1 MKFSK
6 MFCAVAVASLLMLQN
21 IVPMVPVIAD
31 TFETG
36 ETQTTVETEVPE
48 ETKKPAET
56 ARPKETKKHAE
67 TEETSETAE
76 PKETEKPSETEETSE
91 TAGSSKVSEPAHA
104 SETTETTVPSETS
117 ITAETSESAETAKPS
132 ETTESIPETSES
144 SASSETTTETTVVE
158 ALKIVKA
165 KSADEYIKLVASLP
179 DGDKLIVATRN
190 DLSALKPDA
199 GVYFDGVYTLWFKSN
214 TSYDSAVKYASAK
227 NYKYTED
234 GVVGLCGTADLSAW
248 INHAVKTDGSG
259 KTRVVIIDT
268 GVNGADEAYSVIGS
282 DTKDQNG
289 HGTFMAEQIK
299 ESTNKAYIIS
309 VKAVR
314 DNGKGNVSDVYTAL
328 QFAADLKP
336 DIILMAVSIKDK
348 PDEYAALKTLIED
361 TASKTVLIA
370 SAGNNNADAAKF
382 LPAGA
387 DGVITIGAVK
397 DDYGKVA
404 SSNYGDAV
412 DYYVVAASTSEAAAS
427 FVGKYIAKDDSGVVV
442 SYAGS
447 EGGVEYVGDDIFF
460 GIDSDFTDN
469 TKKILGGDDLKMSAS
484 VFHQRVL
491 QYAKDI
497 CDDNRY
503 QYSLDGGTYDLDC
516 IGFVNKVYYLALG
529 KPAFKSGTSYY
540 EAKYAYKSSS
550 KTYRARIFNGNTAP
564 SCGAW
569 INYAGIRTK
578 PSASSKSKKC
588 TTLSAAA
595 KHINKYAVP
604 GDIIMYGSSTHWVHA
619 AIYAGSANSGKSYY
633 EYAAHNKS
641 LGISR
646 IIKTETTFSAPKSDD
661 SDSRISYV
669 LVVRVT
675 GTSTTGL
682 KFVKQCIGGNDLLG
696 ECYSFEGTTYG
707 VYTDE
712 ACTTP
717 YSTMPTI
724 EFDEAGETDSMI
736 PSISKYP
743 LTVYL
748 KETKAGSGYLLDDS
762 VYKLNLTSTTA
773 GTVTTV
779 EGDGE
784 AKLSISNGVFTVT
797 LYDIPT
803 FDPLTIRLRKTGVNH
818 ASAPMNNATFRI
830 RYYDADYPSDP
841 AVFTPAD
848 FDNNETPE
856 DDFYIT
862 ISNPDQLRDLSLK
875 DLAGYGSVTVS
886 GDNSTL
892 KAIYDAQLSTTH
904 FPFGTYRIQESTAP
918 DGYYL
923 NDSVYRI
930 KLFMNSDGD
939 SDSEMREEKTGRLL
953 SELTID
959 NEPAVDINVSEIN
972 GPAYFSLEKRVT
984 DDSSRAGFTF
994 EIYCGSMLFCTGVSE
1009 ADGRVKWT
1017 YKIADYYSTNKDPNH
1032 GALTTLLTN
1041 TSAYQIELPSKA
1053 QFQIRETFESEG
1065 LKSMWKIPEGWS
1077 NGGMYYYKNFT
1088 SGNMFHVTADNVTN
1102 KPAFKSY
1109 RLTKELKA
1117 SDNSVSKAG
1126 FIFAVADEND
1136 TVYANGVSDENGK
1149 VQWTYTIE
1157 GALPGIPGASAG
1169 DRTEKILLR
1178 PAYADGTPIKYQ
1190 VREMIPGTIQL
1201 RGIPEGWSDGDEYF
1215 YKAIDTAEDVIRDSV
1230 VNYIP
1235 EIKTQATTEVGKT
1248 VVFSTQATIKDT
1260 VSYKN
1265 LVPGKTYTMS
1275 GKLMLKSN
1283 GKEAK
1288 DENGKAIV
1296 SSTEFTPETSDGT
1309 VEVTF
1314 TFNST
1319 LLQGETLVVFES
1331 LSYNKV
1337 EYAVHADINDEGQ
1350 TVYIPKVGTTA
1361 TIKGKKSIF
1370 LASTE
1375 VRNITI
1381 TDKIAYKGLEPGRTY
1396 RAEATL
1402 YKKNGT
1408 QLMRDGKPVTAV
1420 LEFTPESSNGTVE
1433 VKITFSSKG
1442 LSEGDKIVVFEK
1454 VFDVTTNI
1462 LIGVHEDLKDKNQTV
1477 TIHFMPLTG
1486 EIAPTYVRFGAALA
1500 SLSALVIALM
1510 IRRKKKYS
1518 A

>member
-6 MFCAVAVASLLMLQN
+6 MICAFAVASLLMLQN
-21 IVPMVPVIAD
+21 VAPMVPVIAD
-31 TFETG
+31 TTE
-36 ETQTTVETEVPE
+36 TTVETEATE
-48 ETKKPAET
+48 ETKHHEET
-56 ARPKETKKHAE
+56 AKPKETTRQ
-67 TEETSETAE
+67 TESSETSETTKASEKPVETAVPSETTE
-76 PKETEKPSETEETSE
+76 PSDETKPSETTE
-91 TAGSSKVSEPAHA
+91 SK
-104 SETTETTVPSETS
+104 ETTEPSVSAITAETTAPTEKTEPSETTVPSETS
-117 ITAETSESAETAKPS
+117 ESSEPS
-132 ETTESIPETSES
+132 ETT
-144 SASSETTTETTVVE
+144 SETTTVETP
-158 ALKIVKA
+158 KIVKA
-165 KSADEYIKLVASLP
+165 KSADEYIKLVAALP
-179 DGDKLIVATRN
+179 DGDKLIVATKD

-199 GVYFDGVYTLWFKSN
+199 GVYFDGIYTLWFKTGSE
-214 TSYDSAVKYASAK
+214 YGAAVKYAASHR
-227 NYKYTED
+227 YGYTED
-234 GVVGLCGTADLSAW
+234 GVVGLCGTADYSAYAKYA
-248 INHAVKTDGSG
+248 IKTASACSSG
-259 KTRVVIIDT
+259 KTRIVIIDT

-282 DTKDQNG
+282 DVKDKNG
-289 HGTFMAEQIK
+289 HGTFMADLIK
-299 ESTNKAYIIS
+299 ESTDKAYIIS
-309 VKAVR
+309 VKAVG
-314 DNGKGNVSDVYTAL
+314 DNGKGTVSDVYNAL
-328 QFAADLKP
+328 QYAADQKP
-336 DIILMAVSIKDK
+336 DIILMAISIKDN
-348 PDEYAALKTLIED
+348 PDEYVALKSLIEE
-361 TASKTVLIA
+361 TASKTTVIA
-370 SAGNNNADAAKF
+370 SAGNNNADASKY
-382 LPAGA
+382 LPAGS

-397 DDYGKVA
+397 NDFYKTA
-404 SSNYGDAV
+404 TSNYGDAV
-412 DYYVVAASTSEAAAS
+412 DYYAVAASTSEASAT

-447 EGGVEYVGDDIFF
+447 EDGVEYVGDDIFF

-503 QYSLDGGTYDLDC
+503 QYSLDGGTYNLDC

-604 GDIIMYGSSTHWVHA
+604 GDIIMYGSTTHWVHA

-682 KFVKQCIGGNDLLG
+682 KFVKKCIGDQDLLG

-707 VYTDE
+707 IYTDE

-736 PSISKYP
+736 PTISNYP

-748 KETKAGSGYLLDDS
+748 KETKAGPGYLVDDS
-762 VYKLNLTSTTA
+762 VYKLNLASTSA

-784 AKLSISNGVFTVT
+784 AKLTLSSGIFTVT

-818 ASAPMNNATFRI
+818 ASAPMNKATFRI
-830 RYYDADYPSDP
+830 RYYDADYPYDP
-841 AVFTPAD
+841 AVFTPDD

-886 GDNSTL
+886 GDNSSL
-892 KAIYDAQLSTTH
+892 KAIYDAQLSTMF
-904 FPFGTYRIQESTAP
+904 FPFGTYRIQEATAP

-930 KLFMNSDGD
+930 KLFMNNDRD
-939 SDSEMREEKTGRLL
+939 ADIEMRNEKTGKLL
-953 SELTID
+953 TEFTID
-959 NEPAVDINVSEIN
+959 NEPGVDIAVPEIN

-994 EIYCGSMLFCTGVSE
+994 EIYSGSTLFCTGVSE
-1009 ADGRVKWT
+1009 ADGRVRWT
-1017 YKIADYYSTNKDPNH
+1017 YKIADYYSTNKDPEH

-1041 TSAYQIELPSKA
+1041 TSAYQIELPSNA
-1053 QFQIRETFESEG
+1053 QFQIRETFETEG

-1088 SGNMFHVTADNVTN
+1088 SGNMFHATSDSVTN

-1117 SDNSVSKAG
+1117 SDDTLNKAG
-1126 FIFAVADEND
+1126 FVFAVADEND
-1136 TVYANGVSDENGK
+1136 KVYANGVSDENGN
-1149 VQWTYTIE
+1149 VQWTYTSE
-1157 GALPGIPGASAG
+1157 GALSGIPGASVG
-1169 DRTEKILLR
+1169 GRTEKLLLR
-1178 PAYADGTPIKYQ
+1178 PNYADGTPIKYQ
-1190 VREMIPGTIQL
+1190 VRELIPGTLQV
-1201 RGIPEGWSDGDEYF
+1201 RGIPEGWTDGGEYF
-1215 YKAIDTAEDVIRDSV
+1215 YKAIDTAEDVIKDSV
-1230 VNYIP
+1230 LNYVPDIRT
-1235 EIKTQATTEVGKT
+1235 KATTEVGKT
-1248 VVFSTQATIKDT
+1248 VVYSTQATIKDT
-1260 VSYKN
+1260 VSYRN

-1275 GKLMLKSN
+1275 GKLIVKST

-1288 DENGKAIV
+1288 DENGNAIV

-1319 LLQGETLVVFES
+1319 LLQGEKLVVFES
-1331 LSYNKV
+1331 LTYNKV

-1350 TVYIPKVGTTA
+1350 TVYVPKVGTTA

-1381 TDKIAYKGLEPGRTY
+1381 TDKIAYKGLEPGRKY

-1402 YKKNGT
+1402 YKKNGA
-1408 QLMRDGKPVTAV
+1408 QLMRDGKPVTAT
-1420 LEFTPESSNGTVE
+1420 LEFTPENSSGTVE

-1454 VFDVTTNI
+1454 VFDVETNI

-1486 EIAPTYVRFGAALA
+1486 EISPTYVKFGVALA

-1510 IRRKKKYS
+1510 ARRKKKLS
-1518 A
+1518 T

>member
-6 MFCAVAVASLLMLQN
+6 TFCAVAVASFLMLQN

-31 TFETG
+31 TVETS
-36 ETQTTVETEVPE
+36 ETQTTVETEAPE
-48 ETKKPAET
+48 ETKKPVET
-56 ARPKETKKHAE
+56 AKPKETKKPVE
-67 TEETSETAE
+67 TEETSETTSS
-76 PKETEKPSETEETSE
+76 KETEKPVETEGSKE
-91 TAGSSKVSEPAHA
+91 TAESTKDVEPV
-104 SETTETTVPSETS
+104 ETTVPSET
-117 ITAETSESAETAKPS
+117 TVTTETSESAETATPS
-132 ETTESIPETSES
+132 ETTETSESIPETSES
-144 SASSETTTETTVVE
+144 SVPSESTSETSAVKTP
-158 ALKIVKA
+158 KIVKA
-165 KSADEYIKLVASLP
+165 KTADEYIKLVASLP
-179 DGDKLIVATRN
+179 YGDKLIVATY
-190 DLSALKPDA
+190 DA
-199 GVYFDGVYTLWFKSN
+199 
-214 TSYDSAVKYASAK
+214 AVKYAASHR
-227 NYKYTED
+227 YGYTED
-234 GVVGLCGTADLSAW
+234 GVVGLCGTADYSAYAKYA
-248 INHAVKTDGSG
+248 IKTASASSSG
-259 KTRVVIIDT
+259 KTRIVIIDT

-282 DTKDQNG
+282 DVKDKNG
-289 HGTFMAEQIK
+289 HGTFMADLIK
-299 ESTNKAYIIS
+299 ESTDKAYIIS
-309 VKAVR
+309 VKAVG
-314 DNGKGNVSDVYTAL
+314 DNGNGTVSDVYNAL
-328 QFAADLKP
+328 QYAADQKP
-336 DIILMAVSIKDK
+336 DIILMAISIKDN
-348 PDEYAALKTLIED
+348 PDEYAALRSLIEE
-361 TASKTVLIA
+361 TASKTTVIA
-370 SAGNNNADAAKF
+370 SAGNNNADASKY
-382 LPAGA
+382 LPAGS

-397 DDYGKVA
+397 NDFYKTA
-404 SSNYGDAV
+404 TSNYGNAV
-412 DYYVVAASTSEAAAS
+412 DYYAVAASTSEAAAT
-427 FVGKYIAKDDSGVVV
+427 FVGKYIAKDDSGIVI

-447 EGGVEYVGDDIFF
+447 EGGVEYIGDDIFF
-460 GIDSDFTDN
+460 GIDSDFTEN
-469 TKKILGGDDLKMSAS
+469 TKKILGGDDLKMSAT

-491 QYAKDI
+491 KFAEDL

-503 QYSLDGGTYDLDC
+503 QYSLDGGEYNLDC
-516 IGFVNKVYYLALG
+516 VGFVNKVYYLALG

-564 SCGAW
+564 GCSAW

-619 AIYAGSANSGKSYY
+619 AIYGGSANSGKSYY

-646 IIKTETTFSAPKSDD
+646 ILKTDVTFSAPKSDD

-682 KFVKQCIGGNDLLG
+682 KFVKKCVGDQDLLG

-717 YSTMPTI
+717 YAAMPTI
-724 EFDEAGETDSMI
+724 EFDEAGEADSMI
-736 PSISKYP
+736 PTISNYP

-748 KETKAGSGYLLDDS
+748 KETKAGPGYLVDDS
-762 VYKLNLTSTTA
+762 VYKLNLASTSA

-784 AKLSISNGVFTVT
+784 AKLTLSSGIFTVT

-803 FDPLTIRLRKTGVNH
+803 FDPFTIRLQKQGINH
-818 ASAPMNNATFRI
+818 AAAPMNKATFRF
-830 RYYDADYPSDP
+830 RYYDADYPADP
-841 AVFTPAD
+841 AVFTPED

-856 DDFYIT
+856 DDFYVT
-862 ISNPDQLRDLSLK
+862 ISNPDLACNLTLK

-886 GDNSTL
+886 GDNSAL
-892 KAIYDAQLSTTH
+892 KAIYDAELSTRYL
-904 FPFGTYRIQESTAP
+904 PFGTLRINEVTAP

-923 NDSVYRI
+923 NDNVYRI

-939 SDSEMREEKTGRLL
+939 VDCEYREEKTGRILD
-953 SELTID
+953 ELVIN
-959 NEPAVDINVSEIN
+959 NELGVDIKVSEIN

-994 EIYCGSMLFCTGVSE
+994 EIYSGSTLFCTGVSE

-1017 YKIADYYSTNKDPNH
+1017 YKIADYYSTNKDPEH

-1041 TSAYQIELPSKA
+1041 TSAYQIELPSNA
-1053 QFQIRETFESEG
+1053 QFQIRETFETEG

-1088 SGNMFHVTADNVTN
+1088 SGNMFHATSDSVTN

-1117 SDNSVSKAG
+1117 SDDTLSKAG
-1126 FIFAVADEND
+1126 FVFAVADEND
-1136 TVYANGVSDENGK
+1136 KVYANGVSDENGK
-1149 VQWTYTIE
+1149 VQWTYTSE
-1157 GALPGIPGASAG
+1157 GALSGIPGASVS
-1169 DRTEKILLR
+1169 DRTEKLLLR
-1178 PAYADGTPIKYQ
+1178 PSYADGTPIKYQ
-1190 VREMIPGTIQL
+1190 VRELVPGTLQV
-1201 RGIPEGWSDGDEYF
+1201 RGIPEGWTDGGEYF
-1215 YKAIDTAEDVIRDSV
+1215 YKAIDTAEDVIKDSV
-1230 VNYIP
+1230 LNYVPDIRT
-1235 EIKTQATTEVGKT
+1235 KATTEVGKT
-1248 VVFSTQATIKDT
+1248 VVYSTQATIKDT
-1260 VSYKN
+1260 VSYRN

-1275 GKLMLKSN
+1275 GKLIVKST

-1288 DENGKAIV
+1288 DEKGNAIV

-1319 LLQGETLVVFES
+1319 LLQGEKLVVFES
-1331 LSYNKV
+1331 LTYNKV

-1350 TVYIPKVGTTA
+1350 TVYVPKVGTTA

-1375 VRNITI
+1375 IRNITI

-1402 YKKNGT
+1402 YKKDGT
-1408 QLMRDGKPVTAV
+1408 QLTQDGKPVTAV
-1420 LEFTPESSNGTVE
+1420 LEFTPETSDGTAE

-1454 VFDVTTNI
+1454 VFDAETNI

-1486 EIAPTYVRFGAALA
+1486 EISPTYVKFGVALA

-1510 IRRKKKYS
+1510 ARRKKKLS
-1518 A
+1518 T